1 MVSTGPRRD
10 GGFDARVSRDQS
22 EESRPDT
29 ARAAAAIV
37 LHAHLPDCRRPQ
49 IGDSLEEIWFFEA
62 MAGCYL
68 PLYAMLESL
77 ACDGVGAS
85 LTLSLSPPLL
95 CMLGDDSLLD
105 RFRAHVT
112 ACEHLADRDARA
124 GDPAIREAAA
134 TQRDVFTKARHAC
147 ESGAAADLV
156 RRFRRLHDTGTIELA
171 TTAASHAFLPALQSA
186 PDAVRAQIAV
196 GIDVF
201 TRVAGVQ
208 PRFFWLPECGWY
220 SGVDAILR
228 EHDVVATM
236 VEERSPPVSRTKSG
250 LHVLARDGALSRL
263 VWSASDGYPGAP
275 EYREFHRS
283 APESP
288 QLKYWRVTGGSYP
301 KEPYD
306 PHAAMRRARADA
318 EHFVRRLAHAC
329 GEGGTVLLPFDA
341 ELFGHW
347 WFEGVAWLEHVLRL
361 TAASQH
367 VRCSSV
373 DAVLASRGDVP
384 EGEPAS
390 GSWGREGTNAHWINH
405 DNAWVLP
412 QLAMRR
418 DRLHSALALGTRSA
432 TRERALQR
440 AAQILLL
447 AQASDWP
454 FMISGGALR
463 GLAEARLADLF
474 GAFDRLLGP
483 LENGEA
489 PHPALVAECERLFP
503 AYGTIDL
510 TRFNGPRST

>member
-1 MVSTGPRRD
+1 M
-10 GGFDARVSRDQS
+10 
-22 EESRPDT
+22 
-29 ARAAAAIV
+29 
-37 LHAHLPDCRRPQ
+37 LHAHLPDCRRPE
-49 IGDSLEEIWFFEA
+49 IGDSLEEIWFFEV

-68 PLYAMLESL
+68 PLCAMLESL
-77 ACDGVGAS
+77 ACDGVDAS

-95 CMLGDDSLLD
+95 CMLGDGSLLD

-112 ACEHLADRDARA
+112 SCEHLADRDARA
-124 GDPAIREAAA
+124 GDPSIREAAA
-134 TQRDVFTKARHAC
+134 TQRDVFTRARHAC

-156 RRFRRLHDTGTIELA
+156 GRFRRLHDAGTIELA

-201 TRVAGVQ
+201 TRATGVR
-208 PRFFWLPECGWY
+208 PRFFWLPECGWFP
-220 SGVDAILR
+220 GVDAMLR
-228 EHDVVATM
+228 EHDVVATI

-283 APESP
+283 AAASP
-288 QLKYWRVTGGSYP
+288 QLKYWRVTGSVYP

-306 PHAAMRRARADA
+306 PAAAARRMRADA
-318 EHFVRRLAHAC
+318 EHFVRRLEHSRR
-329 GEGGTVLLPFDA
+329 ERNTIVLPFDA

-361 TAASQH
+361 TAASKH

-373 DAVLASRGDVP
+373 DAALAPHGDVP

-390 GSWGREGTNAHWINH
+390 GSWGREGTNAYWINH

-412 QLAMRR
+412 QLAVRR
-418 DRLHSALALGTRSA
+418 DRLQAALALGTRGA

-447 AQASDWP
+447 AEASDWP

-474 GAFDRLLGP
+474 GACDRLLAA
-483 LENGEA
+483 LEAGDA
-489 PHPALVAECERLFP
+489 PEPALVAECERLFP

-510 TRFNGPRST
+510 TRFSRDRST